1 MNKQLVTLAL
11 TLTAALLAAP
21 ALAQAPAADPA
32 PASGVYAV
40 NEISATGT
48 VEAIDYAKRLVTI
61 KGEGGRVETFEV
73 DAAAKNLDQV
83 KVGDVIVLLYK
94 ESLVWEL
101 NKPGAGV
108 QGVEAVGAVGT
119 AKKGEMPGAVA
130 GRQVTATV
138 TITAIDA
145 KAPTVTI
152 KGPAGNERTIKVKD
166 PKKLA
171 GVKVGDTLDI
181 TYTEAVAIS
190 VEKAPAKK

>member
-1 MNKQLVTLAL
+1 MNKQLTTLAL

-21 ALAQAPAADPA
+21 ALAQAPAAP

-48 VEAIDYAKRLVTI
+48 VEAIDHARRLVTL

-83 KVGDVIVLLYK
+83 QKGDVLVILYK

-108 QGVEAVGAVGT
+108 KGVEAAGVVAT
-119 AKKGEMPGAVA
+119 AKKGEMPGAAA
-130 GRQVTATV
+130 GQQVTATV
-138 TITAIDA
+138 TITQIDP
-145 KAPTVTI
+145 KAPTITI

-166 PKKLA
+166 PKKLE

>member
-1 MNKQLVTLAL
+1 MNQKKTTFALAL
-11 TLTAALLAAP
+11 CAAALALP
-21 ALAQAPAADPA
+21 ALAQTPAAQA
-32 PASGVYAV
+32 PQASGVYAV

-48 VEAIDYAKRLVTI
+48 VEAIDHAKRMVTL
-61 KGEGGRVETFEV
+61 KGESGRVETFEV

-83 KVGDVIVLLYK
+83 RTGDILVIVYK

-101 NKPGAGV
+101 NQPGAGV
-108 QGVEAVGAVGT
+108 QGVEAAGVVAT
-119 AKKGEMPGAVA
+119 AQKGEMPGGAA

-138 TITAIDA
+138 TITQIDA
-145 KAPTVTI
+145 QAPTITI

-181 TYTEAVAIS
+181 TYTEALAIS

>member
-1 MNKQLVTLAL
+1 MNKQLSTLAL
-11 TLTAALLAAP
+11 TLTATLLAAP
-21 ALAQAPAADPA
+21 ALAQAPAAA
-32 PASGVYAV
+32 PSATSGVYAV

-48 VEAIDYAKRLVTI
+48 VEAIDHAKRLVTLR
-61 KGEGGRVETFEV
+61 GEGGRVETFEV

-83 KVGDVIVLLYK
+83 QKGDILVILYK

-108 QGVEAVGAVGT
+108 KGVEAAGVVAT
-119 AKKGEMPGAVA
+119 AKKGEMPGAAA
-130 GRQVTATV
+130 GQQVTATV
-138 TITAIDA
+138 TITQIDP
-145 KAPTVTI
+145 KAPTITI

-166 PKKLA
+166 PKKLE